1 MLNLPVAAEV
11 ALIQSDILL
20 GKKHKM
26 FPIRPRIQQRF
37 NQAECDKIHR
47 EAIALR
53 ARIAIMMTQKPWL
66 HVQVPEPEPE
76 KRHV

>member
-11 ALIQSDILL
+11 ALIQYNILL

-26 FPIRPRIQQRF
+26 FPRPRIIQQRF

-47 EAIALR
+47 EATALR
-53 ARIAIMMTQKPWL
+53 ARIAIMMTQKLCPK
-66 HVQVPEPEPE
+66 P
-76 KRHV
+76 

>member
-20 GKKHKM
+20 GKKQKM
-26 FPIRPRIQQRF
+26 FPIRPRIIQKRF

-47 EAIALR
+47 EALALR

-66 HVQVPEPEPE
+66 QVPD